1 VNLDKNNT
9 KKIILILFS
18 VVLFCTALLNL
29 NKIWSAIKL
38 VVSILV
44 PVIIGLAVA
53 YIMTPMAA
61 GFEKWMTKHFKKS
74 KYFNPGFKTLR
85 VLSVT
90 LAFLVVIAVIAL
102 LVIIIVP
109 QARSAIAI
117 LSDTV
122 PGFVN
127 DALRWLNE
135 TVRNMGLDVDIFDTS
150 STDWIKMIETAR
162 NALKLDFAV
171 GDLFG
176 GVVGVASSLVGG
188 IFNFL
193 MGVLI
198 GFRLMVQR
206 ESVGR
211 FFRRFV
217 RAYTSRNTAN
227 SIFRVVHLSAGAFRS
242 FITGQLKE
250 AVALGCMCYLGMIIF
265 GFPYAGATSAV
276 IGFCAIIPVF
286 GAWIGGAA
294 GALLSLTAS
303 PIKALLFIVFI
314 VCLQAFDN
322 NFVYPRIVGNSM
334 NLPGL
339 LVLLAVLIG
348 GDIAGAAGMLL
359 GVPLCSVMYTLI
371 NTSISNRLE
380 KKKLEEKEEKAKI

>member
-1 VNLDKNNT
+1 
-9 KKIILILFS
+9 
-18 VVLFCTALLNL
+18 
-29 NKIWSAIKL
+29 
-38 VVSILV
+38 
-44 PVIIGLAVA
+44 
-53 YIMTPMAA
+53 
-61 GFEKWMTKHFKKS
+61 
-74 KYFNPGFKTLR
+74 
-85 VLSVT
+85 
-90 LAFLVVIAVIAL
+90 
-102 LVIIIVP
+102 
-109 QARSAIAI
+109 
-117 LSDTV
+117 
-122 PGFVN
+122 
-127 DALRWLNE
+127 
-135 TVRNMGLDVDIFDTS
+135 
-150 STDWIKMIETAR
+150 
-162 NALKLDFAV
+162 
-171 GDLFG
+171 
-176 GVVGVASSLVGG
+176 
-188 IFNFL
+188 

-380 KKKLEEKEEKAKI
+380 KKKLEEKEEKEEKAKI